1 MQAGSSKQ
9 AGKKTTARSRI
20 TNGRD
25 LLPSVD
31 GRSIWARIM
40 RDTLAAMF
48 THLGGEDSASE
59 PQRMLS
65 RRVAALE
72 AELIHLEDGFA
83 RCRSEGR
90 PPEMADL
97 DLYSRMSSAQ
107 RRLLE
112 AVGLTRVARDV
123 TPDPLTYARELAARR
138 KAAEE
143 SAP

>member
-1 MQAGSSKQ
+1 MQAGSKV
-9 AGKKTTARSRI
+9 KPPTKPTARSRI

-31 GRSIWARIM
+31 GRSIWARLM
-40 RDTLAAMF
+40 RDTLAAMLN
-48 THLGGEDSASE
+48 HVGGEDYASE
-59 PQRMLS
+59 PQRMLA

-90 PPEMADL
+90 APDAAEL
-97 DLYSRMSSAQ
+97 DLYSRMASGQ

-112 AVGLTRVARDV
+112 AIGLQRVAKDV
-123 TPDPLTYARELAARR
+123 TSLGAILQAGLQP
-138 KAAEE
+138 
-143 SAP
+143 